1 MISSKQQVRSYL
13 KDYLALKF
21 SSINFNKQY
30 FDCPFKAEHFSEVT
44 YATSNISKNHVLF
57 CSHPSHIKIGD
68 IFQIVRK
75 VEPDMKDMDD
85 EDIQQYLVDLFKIQT
100 DDHIDILLNKYVEYG
115 FDLVPV
121 AKNEKNPIEK
131 EWQKKSHKNK
141 QEWLEWIDA
150 GLNVGVKTGKL
161 SNILVIDIDADIIPE
176 SLKNI
181 LPATLI
187 QKTNKGWHFV
197 YKFDESISKTSF
209 EYEGVHIDIQGEGGQ
224 IVVAPSEINGQK
236 RNWNFHTIE
245 EITSE
250 LKEFILKNSKPQS
263 KIETL
268 ISDDTLGKIKGL
280 EGNCNNTFVKVAGQF
295 RKFMSLDQ
303 VEKSL
308 YFINDTMLDSPMQ
321 HKALRSMIREIE
333 KYHEADREE
342 LSKQILTRLDKVDE
356 VTIRDLVYSLRQE
369 QKDIEDTLRDLI
381 DKELIYRKGS
391 KYKVFQKADW
401 KESFI
406 TESKLIDFKMPY
418 FDQYA
423 TFRNGDMIVIGAK
436 TGIGKCFGKG
446 TKILMYDGSYKKV
459 ENIQLNDLIMGIDSK
474 SRKVLNLHS
483 GKDQLYKIKPIKGDS
498 FIVNSK
504 HILSLKKTGT
514 NNTINISVEDYLQTN
529 KTFKH
534 LHKLYRVPIEFNSKK
549 LPLDPYWFGLWLGDG
564 DSRDSRITT
573 IDKPIINF
581 IKQYA
586 KKLHLKF
593 VTYKYKF
600 CGSYKMSSKQG
611 NWQNQYNIKQQLR
624 KLNVIENKHIPNMYK
639 INSRKNRLNLL
650 AGLIDSDGYIYQTTV
665 DFCLVNKQLAEDIK
679 FLAGSLGFFSYIRE
693 KSINNKVY
701 YRISIIGDTSIIPIK
716 LKRKQSKKRIQIKN
730 PLYTGFKI
738 KPYKYDNYY
747 GFEIDGNHLHLIK
760 DFIVQHNSHLALN
773 IIQQLVKQGQ
783 FPHYISSEPG
793 NRFSKIAMTLGLQEG
808 QFRWCNH
815 YRPEQIELEEN
826 AITIIDWLLPEN
838 YAETDKLYQ
847 YFAKQLDKHKG
858 ICIIFCQLNREGE
871 FMAKN
876 MIDWFASLSCKY
888 CHSST
893 KDKQGNTISDNNN
906 TFFQTEKIRESKC
919 GKQYITI
926 PTYYDSETKFLTL
939 RTGNA

>member
-30 FDCPFKAEHFSEVT
+30 FDCPFKSEHTSEVT
-44 YATSNISKNHVLF
+44 YPTANISKNNILF

-85 EDIQQYLVDLFKIQT
+85 GDIQQYLVDLFKIQT

-131 EWQKKSHKNK
+131 AWQTKSHKNK
-141 QEWLEWIDA
+141 QEWLEWIDS
-150 GLNVGVKTGKL
+150 GLNIGIKTGKL
-161 SNILVIDIDADIIPE
+161 SNILVIDIDADNIPE

-209 EYEGVHIDIQGEGGQ
+209 DYEGVHIDIQGEGGQ

-250 LKEFILKNSKPQS
+250 LKAFILKNSKPQT
-263 KIETL
+263 KVETL
-268 ISDDTLGKIKGL
+268 ISDDTIGKIKGL

-436 TGIGKCFGKG
+436 TGIGK
-446 TKILMYDGSYKKV
+446 
-459 ENIQLNDLIMGIDSK
+459 
-474 SRKVLNLHS
+474 
-483 GKDQLYKIKPIKGDS
+483 
-498 FIVNSK
+498 
-504 HILSLKKTGT
+504 
-514 NNTINISVEDYLQTN
+514 
-529 KTFKH
+529 
-534 LHKLYRVPIEFNSKK
+534 
-549 LPLDPYWFGLWLGDG
+549 
-564 DSRDSRITT
+564 
-573 IDKPIINF
+573 
-581 IKQYA
+581 
-586 KKLHLKF
+586 
-593 VTYKYKF
+593 
-600 CGSYKMSSKQG
+600 
-611 NWQNQYNIKQQLR
+611 
-624 KLNVIENKHIPNMYK
+624 
-639 INSRKNRLNLL
+639 
-650 AGLIDSDGYIYQTTV
+650 
-665 DFCLVNKQLAEDIK
+665 
-679 FLAGSLGFFSYIRE
+679 
-693 KSINNKVY
+693 
-701 YRISIIGDTSIIPIK
+701 
-716 LKRKQSKKRIQIKN
+716 
-730 PLYTGFKI
+730 
-738 KPYKYDNYY
+738 
-747 GFEIDGNHLHLIK
+747 
-760 DFIVQHNSHLALN
+760 SHLALN
-773 IIQQLVKQGQ
+773 IIQQLVQQGQ

-815 YRPEQIELEEN
+815 YRPEQIELEDN
-826 AITIIDWLLPEN
+826 VITIIDWLLPEN

-847 YFAKQLDKHKG
+847 RFAQQLDKHKG
-858 ICIIFCQLNREGE
+858 VCIIFCQLNREGE

-926 PTYYDSETKFLTL
+926 PTYYDSETKLLTL
-939 RTGNA
+939 RT